1 MKTVN
6 VVLGLRNGTKTLGE
20 GGVISTQEKEH
31 TRNGEQ
37 DEGERV
43 QPQQPQAGGNGVPKQ
58 PWVSLFKP
66 KPLTSKGVSLSFIA
80 PTVCDGSPVAM
91 LEQTDL
97 DEMSVIWES
106 AVIMYVVGDRPSIGA
121 VIRFVEKDW
130 NIFSKPQVLLHEEGY
145 FVIKF
150 ASKKERDSILM
161 AGPHSFFGKPVIVK
175 PWSPEFNFQAEVLR
189 VVPIWVRF
197 PNLPLNCWGAGS
209 LSRIG
214 SLLGVPL
221 FADECTTCQQ
231 RISFARILIE
241 IDVTKS
247 LPRNVMLKDPTG
259 KIFKQQKKVQKVWVS
274 KQIVVVE
281 EPKQVSESV
290 NVMVEDETSNE
301 MGTSMDPVI
310 TPKAP
315 IQDDGWRVVSR
326 RRRVTSSPVYNT
338 GLAQV
343 GYAGE
348 DGGEVGA
355 PSHIP
360 P

>member
-1 MKTVN
+1 
-6 VVLGLRNGTKTLGE
+6 
-20 GGVISTQEKEH
+20 
-31 TRNGEQ
+31 
-37 DEGERV
+37 
-43 QPQQPQAGGNGVPKQ
+43 
-58 PWVSLFKP
+58 
-66 KPLTSKGVSLSFIA
+66 
-80 PTVCDGSPVAM
+80 
-91 LEQTDL
+91 
-97 DEMSVIWES
+97 MSVIWES

-130 NIFSKPQVLLHEEGY
+130 NIVSKPQVLLHEEGY

-197 PNLPLNCWGAGS
+197 PNLPLNCWGPGS

-247 LPRNVMLKDPTG
+247 LPRNFMLKDPTG
-259 KIFKQQKKVQKVWVS
+259 KTFKQQVDYDWLPPFCPTCKMIGHVCGKDKKNTTRLVPAAHAQKKVQKVWVP
-274 KQIVVVE
+274 KQVVVVE
-281 EPKQVSESV
+281 EPKQASESV

-301 MGTSMDPVI
+301 MDTSMDSVI

-326 RRRVTSSPVYNT
+326 RRKVTSSPVHNT

-348 DGGEVGA
+348 DGGEIGA